1 MIDMIQ
7 YKVLALQMFSK
18 FVLKIEVT
26 LYGLNTF
33 LPTSCNWKHLLNFEM
48 KLGN

>member
-1 MIDMIQ
+1 MIDMIK
-7 YKVLALQMFSK
+7 YKVLVLEMFSK
-18 FVLKIEVT
+18 CVMKIEVI
-26 LYGLNTF
+26 LNGLNIF